1 MVAGPPGSAV
11 GSRSQ
16 TTPAAVVKSHG
27 GERRGNDQTRSDP
40 YVRYSEMSKPE
51 PVLKRR

>member
-27 GERRGNDQTRSDP
+27 SERRGNDQTRSDP
-40 YVRYSEMSKPE
+40 MRDTVR
-51 PVLKRR
+51 

>member
-27 GERRGNDQTRSDP
+27 GERRGNGSNGQQGGA
-40 YVRYSEMSKPE
+40 V
-51 PVLKRR
+51 